1 MRAAPTVV
9 GSCRTAPSDPVRY
22 DQGHGVARERS
33 ANRATSPS
41 GIAPM
46 RILIAEDD
54 AVIRAILEAGLA
66 SWGHEVVTCADG
78 TRAWEALQGEE
89 GPRLTLL
96 DWMMPG
102 MDGPQIC
109 RKLRQTPGTE
119 AVYVILLTGRDRRED
134 IVAGLEAGAND
145 YVTKPFDHDELRARL
160 RVGVR
165 MVELQKLLADR
176 VRDLEVAMANVK
188 QLRGLLPICSY
199 CKKVRDDNNYWQ
211 QVEAYVG
218 RHSEAEFSHSICP
231 DCYETIVKPELRRH
245 QSKPR

>member
-54 AVIRAILEAGLA
+54 AVIRAILEEGLA
-66 SWGHEVVTCADG
+66 SWGHEVVACADG
-78 TRAWEALQGEE
+78 TQAWEELQREE
-89 GPRLTLL
+89 APRLALL

-109 RKLRQTPGTE
+109 KMLRQNPGSE
-119 AVYVILLTGRDRRED
+119 AIYVILLTGRDRRED
-134 IVAGLEAGAND
+134 IVAGLDAGAND

-160 RVGVR
+160 MVGVR

-176 VRDLEVAMANVK
+176 VRDLEAAMARVK
-188 QLRGLLPICSY
+188 LLSGLLPIFSY
-199 CKKVRDDNNYWQ
+199 CKKGRDDHN
-211 QVEAYVG
+211 
-218 RHSEAEFSHSICP
+218 
-231 DCYETIVKPELRRH
+231 
-245 QSKPR
+245 

>member
-1 MRAAPTVV
+1 
-9 GSCRTAPSDPVRY
+9 
-22 DQGHGVARERS
+22 
-33 ANRATSPS
+33 
-41 GIAPM
+41 M

-78 TRAWEALQGEE
+78 TQAWEALQGEE
-89 GPRLTLL
+89 APRLALL

-165 MVELQKLLADR
+165 MVELQKRSEERR
-176 VRDLEVAMANVK
+176 VGKECRS
-188 QLRGLLPICSY
+188 RWSPY
-199 CKKVRDDNNYWQ
+199 
-211 QVEAYVG
+211 
-218 RHSEAEFSHSICP
+218 H
-231 DCYETIVKPELRRH
+231 
-245 QSKPR
+245 

>member
-54 AVIRAILEAGLA
+54 AVIRAILEAGVA

-78 TRAWEALQGEE
+78 TQAWEALQGEE
-89 GPRLTLL
+89 APRHALL

-102 MDGPQIC
+102 REWPQAC
-109 RKLRQTPGTE
+109 SEPVHTPGTQW
-119 AVYVILLTGRDRRED
+119 G
-134 IVAGLEAGAND
+134 
-145 YVTKPFDHDELRARL
+145 
-160 RVGVR
+160 
-165 MVELQKLLADR
+165 
-176 VRDLEVAMANVK
+176 
-188 QLRGLLPICSY
+188 
-199 CKKVRDDNNYWQ
+199 
-211 QVEAYVG
+211 
-218 RHSEAEFSHSICP
+218 
-231 DCYETIVKPELRRH
+231 
-245 QSKPR
+245 

>member
-33 ANRATSPS
+33 ANRAASPS
-41 GIAPM
+41 GIASM

-66 SWGHEVVTCADG
+66 SWGHEVVACTDG
-78 TRAWEALQGEE
+78 TQAWEG
-89 GPRLTLL
+89 
-96 DWMMPG
+96 
-102 MDGPQIC
+102 
-109 RKLRQTPGTE
+109 LRP
-119 AVYVILLTGRDRRED
+119 
-134 IVAGLEAGAND
+134 IV
-145 YVTKPFDHDELRARL
+145 
-160 RVGVR
+160 
-165 MVELQKLLADR
+165 
-176 VRDLEVAMANVK
+176 
-188 QLRGLLPICSY
+188 SY
-199 CKKVRDDNNYWQ
+199 CKKGRDDNNYWQ

-218 RHSEAEFSHSICP
+218 QHSEAEFSHSICP